1 MPLFLSEYIPRKEVL
16 VKTVCPSR
24 NGPNVGPELG
34 MKIKDRQAL
43 LELVMKSVHRAMAGE
58 SPLNEQTNQRQSDQ
72 AYGRPSD
79 QENKWPT
86 ERATEQASERGD
98 ERPST
103 SERSHGRARGHE
115 CESE

>member
-1 MPLFLSEYIPRKEVL
+1 MPLFLSEYNPRNVVL
-16 VKTVCPSR
+16 VKTECPSG
-24 NGPNVGPELG
+24 NGPNVRPELG
-34 MKIKDRQAL
+34 MKIEDRQAL
-43 LELVMKSVHRAMAGE
+43 IELVMKSVHRAIASE
-58 SPLNEQTNQRQSDQ
+58 SPLNEQTNQRQRDR

-86 ERATEQASERGD
+86 ERAIEKASERGD